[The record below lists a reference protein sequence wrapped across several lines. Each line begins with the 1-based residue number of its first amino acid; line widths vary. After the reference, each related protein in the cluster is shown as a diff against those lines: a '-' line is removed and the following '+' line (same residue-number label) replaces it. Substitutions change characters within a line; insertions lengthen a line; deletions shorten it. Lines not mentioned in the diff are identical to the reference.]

1 MFRRA
6 WCRWDD
12 LLGLGGELA
21 GFVRVPAAQRHH
33 GSQRQ
38 AMGGGRLAEEFRH
51 SPLAEQLPPRRL
63 AAQELA
69 ELRHH
74 QGSRRV
80 EVGAGIEND
89 IGTFDVAGENQQLG
103 KQDDKGE

>member
-1 MFRRA
+1 
-6 WCRWDD
+6 
-12 LLGLGGELA
+12 
-21 GFVRVPAAQRHH
+21 V
-33 GSQRQ
+33 GS
-38 AMGGGRLAEEFRH
+38 
-51 SPLAEQLPPRRL
+51 PPRRL

-89 IGTFDVAGENQQLG
+89 IGTFDVAGKNQQLG
-103 KQDDKGE
+103 QQNPRADIGWRLAHRGIGRRQRVGQIAFPEQTAGLAGAWGRR